1 MNQSL
6 RVCILTF
13 LYSLAAI
20 TKAGGVEE
28 ASHPSRHHSHTNQ
41 LDKFAQSKAAPY
53 RGTGA
58 MLTRTT
64 EIDSAIANDGKPLV
78 VDVLGVVCD
87 FCAIA
92 LTKIFNR
99 QKEVAATH
107 VDLNKKTLSLVLF
120 ANSDL
125 TDKQIADLAVQAGYR
140 ISGVRR
146 GFDALK
152 PTS

>member
-1 MNQSL
+1 MHIN
-6 RVCILTF
+6 F
-13 LYSLAAI
+13 LYFLAAI
-20 TKAGGVEE
+20 TKAANVEQ
-28 ASHPSRHHSHTNQ
+28 ASHPSRHHSHSNQ
-41 LDKFAQSKAAPY
+41 LKEITQSKGTPD

-58 MLTRTT
+58 TLTRTA

-92 LTKIFNR
+92 LTKIFKQ

-107 VDLNKKTLSLVLF
+107 IDLNKKTLSLVLF

-125 TDKQIADLAVQAGYR
+125 TDEKIADLAVQAGYR